1 MTILKS
7 LPIYQIS
14 LNNKGVSN
22 SLYSCYELFKV
33 APRVE
38 EIEVFKKGLKFAIRI
53 CLRVALWKNIVFL
66 WANELH
72 YEKTL
77 FFMGE

>member
-53 CLRVALWKNIVFL
+53 CLRVAL
-66 WANELH
+66 
-72 YEKTL
+72 
-77 FFMGE
+77 